1 MTSTPAGSPDSLPPP
16 GLLRRLAAMLYD
28 SLLVFAVAWTVTA
41 VAVFLRRESVGEA
54 AIRASGK
61 AAVSGL
67 PLQIAIVIALAFF
80 FGWFWTRTGQTL
92 GMQAWRL
99 RVQQPDGSPISW
111 RQAVIR
117 MGGAVLSMLCL
128 GAGYW
133 WLLFD
138 REKCAWHDRLS
149 GTRVVLLPKR
159 G

>member
-1 MTSTPAGSPDSLPPP
+1 MTSSPAGSPDTLPPP

-41 VAVFLRRESVGEA
+41 LAVFLRLERVGES

-61 AAVSGL
+61 AAASGL
-67 PLQIAIVIALAFF
+67 LLQLAIAVALVLF
-80 FGWFWTRTGQTL
+80 FGWFWTRSGQTL

-111 RQAVIR
+111 RQALVR
-117 MGGAVLSMLCL
+117 MGGAVLSALCL

-138 REKCAWHDRLS
+138 RERRTWHDRLS

-159 G
+159 A

>member
-1 MTSTPAGSPDSLPPP
+1 MTSTLAGPADALPAP
-16 GLLRRLAAMLYD
+16 GLMRRLAAMFYD

-54 AIRASGK
+54 AIRASGH
-61 AAVSGL
+61 AAASG
-67 PLQIAIVIALAFF
+67 PLLQAAIAIALVLF

-99 RVQQPDGSPISW
+99 RVQQPDGRPISW
-111 RQAVIR
+111 RQALLR
-117 MGGAVLSMLCL
+117 MCGAVLSALCL

-133 WLLFD
+133 WVLVD
-138 REKCAWHDRLS
+138 REQCTWHDRLS

-159 G
+159 D

>member
-1 MTSTPAGSPDSLPPP
+1 MTSSPAGSPDTLPPP

-41 VAVFLRRESVGEA
+41 VAVFLRLERVGES

-61 AAVSGL
+61 AAASGL
-67 PLQIAIVIALAFF
+67 LLQLAIAVALVLF
-80 FGWFWTRTGQTL
+80 FGWFWTRSGQTL

-111 RQAVIR
+111 RQAVVR
-117 MGGAVLSMLCL
+117 MGGAALSALCL

-133 WLLFD
+133 WLLLD
-138 REKCAWHDRLS
+138 REKRTWHDRLS

-159 G
+159 A

>member
-67 PLQIAIVIALAFF
+67 PLQIAIVIALALF

-117 MGGAVLSMLCL
+117 MGGAVLSTLCL

>member
-28 SLLVFAVAWTVTA
+28 SLLLFAVGWTVTA
-41 VAVFLRRESVGEA
+41 VAVVLRAASVGEA

-67 PLQIAIVIALAFF
+67 LLQAAIAAATVLF
-80 FGWFWTRTGQTL
+80 FGWFWTRSGQTL

-111 RQAVIR
+111 RQVVIR

-159 G
+159 A